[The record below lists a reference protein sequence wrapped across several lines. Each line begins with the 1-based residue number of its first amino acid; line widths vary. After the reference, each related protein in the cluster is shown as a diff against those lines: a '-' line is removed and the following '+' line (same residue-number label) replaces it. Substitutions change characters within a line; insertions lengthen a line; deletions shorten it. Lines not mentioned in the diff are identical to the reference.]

1 MSTSLCY
8 VLSYFAGLLRIV
20 VCLELQAH
28 TVVTT
33 IAILGTY
40 LILKPG
46 GSQERYLTIAE
57 ACRIRCVCIWPPL
70 LCISLYVLIWV
81 CAESPPHIAWCV
93 WSVQERIG
101 TYSGT
106 YRNGN
111 KTATLGQGVQA
122 QLDKPSG
129 SCRAI
134 SPFTDFVEELYRMCR
149 NVYGACANVLR
160 FTRIREGCTERI
172 RTYNFPQKSFILCGE
187 RIRNVYG
194 TYRNV

>member
-70 LCISLYVLIWV
+70 LCISLYVMIGV

-93 WSVQERIG
+93 RSVQERIG

-122 QLDKPSG
+122 QLDKPSR

-149 NVYGACANVLR
+149 NVYGTCTSVLQ
-160 FTRIREGCTERI
+160 FTRISRG
-172 RTYNFPQKSFILCGE
+172 L
-187 RIRNVYG
+187 YG
-194 TYRNV
+194 TYKNV

>member
-1 MSTSLCY
+1 MIRTYRNVYLCSTLCKNCGRGVGLSTSLCY
-8 VLSYFAGLLRIV
+8 ILSYFAGLLRIV

-40 LILKPG
+40 LILRPG

-70 LCISLYVLIWV
+70 LCISLYVMIG
-81 CAESPPHIAWCV
+81 AESPPHIAWCV

-106 YRNGN
+106 YRNVN
-111 KTATLGQGVQA
+111 KMATLGQEWET
-122 QLDKPSG
+122 K
-129 SCRAI
+129 
-134 SPFTDFVEELYRMCR
+134 R
-149 NVYGACANVLR
+149 NWTKALCA
-160 FTRIREGCTERI
+160 TAA
-172 RTYNFPQKSFILCGE
+172 
-187 RIRNVYG
+187 
-194 TYRNV
+194 YRNV

>member
-70 LCISLYVLIWV
+70 LCISLYVLIGV

-111 KTATLGQGVQA
+111 KTATLGQEWESRETIQE
-122 QLDKPSG
+122 S
-129 SCRAI
+129 
-134 SPFTDFVEELYRMCR
+134 
-149 NVYGACANVLR
+149 
-160 FTRIREGCTERI
+160 REGCTERI
-172 RTYNFPQKSFILCGE
+172 GTYTDNNSQKCREGCTERIGTYNFI
-187 RIRNVYG
+187 
-194 TYRNV
+194 